1 MSENAGCPYTV
12 TVMFKDPPAHLVAH
26 AWSILRRVCKGKE
39 LFPDKV
45 NEWMMDVLRTYP
57 GQEQQNVQEEEEP
70 APGSAR
76 AEPRRK
82 RTEKEEEDEEE
93 EKPVAHLGEFIV
105 SKQEC
110 EALGHD
116 KVEQCVEVDW
126 DEGNNEFVATNAVE
140 KEIQEEPE
148 LVRWRSVKGHAHARG
163 SRTQRRWIS
172 RCSCQALP
180 ANRPFTSSLRRHIAA
195 L

>member
-1 MSENAGCPYTV
+1 MRRRRSQLHTLANLSYQKKGIDNVKKET
-12 TVMFKDPPAHLVAH
+12 PA
-26 AWSILRRVCKGKE
+26 S
-39 LFPDKV
+39 
-45 NEWMMDVLRTYP
+45 
-57 GQEQQNVQEEEEP
+57 
-70 APGSAR
+70 
-76 AEPRRK
+76 
-82 RTEKEEEDEEE
+82 
-93 EKPVAHLGEFIV
+93 
-105 SKQEC
+105 SKAASSKEC

-116 KVEQCVEVDW
+116 KVEQYVEVDW
-126 DEGNNEFVATNAVE
+126 GEGNNEFVATNAVE

-172 RCSCQALP
+172 ICSCQALP